1 MTGPDDSLTPGSPEQ
16 VLILLGEVRQALKDG
31 NAKRAEMLSRLD
43 GVERTLSEVAVETRK
58 NSAAVRC
65 LERSVK
71 DYEPMLKDI
80 ADERRE
86 AAMLAEEA
94 RKAKATEGSRYKVG
108 VLIVITTA
116 LMNGLSAFAWFVY
129 NAPGDAAR
137 GSSVSAP
144 R

>member
-31 NAKRAEMLSRLD
+31 NAKRTEMLSRLD

-71 DYEPMLKDI
+71 DYEPMLKAI
-80 ADERRE
+80 AAERRE
-86 AAMLAEEA
+86 AEEAEAEA
-94 RKAKATEGSRYKVG
+94 RKAKATEWSRMKIG
-108 VLIVITTA
+108 VLLIVASSLISSFTTA
-116 LMNGLSAFAWFVY
+116 VAFFTATRS
-129 NAPGDAAR
+129 PPPEAR
-137 GSSVSAP
+137 S
-144 R
+144 